1 MLGGLGLGGRVAL
14 GAATGGASEFSN
26 LAAGGMLFPGGGGGG
41 PDISGELAK
50 ISALY
55 AAQLAAAKAAN
66 AETARQQGSQARNN
80 LAGRGTYRSP
90 VAEHVFGEIR
100 RNQSSADAQAAG
112 QLAGSEAQ
120 MRGSLLAQLL
130 GYDQQAKGLAGQ
142 QKAALFS
149 QGGSLLSSLLLASI
163 MKNPAPLLATVASS
177 GAAGATGGGGGGGGM
192 SPMSFFGRSSA
203 SYGAPM
209 AGG

>member
-1 MLGGLGLGGRVAL
+1 MLDTFGGAGYAIPFYNATLLGQEAGKGLGL
-14 GAATGGASEFSN
+14 F
-26 LAAGGMLFPGGGGGG
+26 GGGKGGG

-50 ISALY
+50 ISQLFE
-55 AAQLAAAKAAN
+55 AQLAAAKASN

-163 MKNPAPLLATVASS
+163 MKNPAPLLAMAGN
-177 GAAGATGGGGGGGGM
+177 GAAASGGSSPMGA
-192 SPMSFFGRSSA
+192 MSFFQRSSP
-203 SYGAPM
+203 SYGAPAM
-209 AGG
+209 GG